1 MNLLNLPFFT
11 AFLTGLF
18 STDVFPQNFPPS
30 SLPLEALVE
39 DEVPMPKAG

>member
-1 MNLLNLPFFT
+1 MNLLNLPFFA

-18 STDVFPQNFPPS
+18 STDVFPQIFPPS
-30 SLPLEALVE
+30 PPLEALVE

>member
-18 STDVFPQNFPPS
+18 STDVFPQIFPPS
-30 SLPLEALVE
+30 PPLEALVE
-39 DEVPMPKAG
+39 DEVPMPKAGW